1 MLTKAKGGKSPDNAD
16 VFLGM
21 HFKKQPGKEP
31 VPISQKAKEVMVML
45 FSLFTSHL
53 MFRAEFRLQSRR
65 VRLGLLFYD
74 LHLMFGAEFWLIS
87 R

>member
-1 MLTKAKGGKSPDNAD
+1 MLTKAKGGKLPDAAD
-16 VFLGM
+16 VFLDT
-21 HFKKQPGKEP
+21 HFKKGKEP

-65 VRLGLLFYD
+65 VRIGLLFYD
-74 LHLMFGAEFWLIS
+74 LHLMFRAEFQVIS